1 MRVCVCCYNRKHEVP
16 PMRPPDSIVPYQEDE
31 ANQIVY
37 AEMNLEKW
45 PIWEPMSSPKTMRPR
60 IFERER
66 LLPDGSRST
75 GKVEVGF
82 TQHGNLSTRDQKVYY
97 ILLKL
102 WDNIERPETPVNFSL
117 QKIARLLG
125 EDWSRH
131 THRSIA
137 RSLLQLRGILF
148 VWENSYFD
156 KATGEHLELLDTF
169 NILSELTIARRT
181 KKLHATTEACVF
193 QFHRQLLASLHAN
206 HTTPLFLDTLLGL
219 KSEIAQLLYPRLDL
233 FLANKSHYE
242 RRTKELFED
251 LGLRGETYRHRS
263 ARKRV
268 IERALRELQGAP
280 LTTGRIALATVE
292 PTKDDLDFKIVIHK
306 GSLRKPGRPRKVL
319 GEASEPIPRRSKAL
333 PPKDTSATPK
343 APTPK
348 TSAVPDSPDPATLA
362 LYFHQ
367 VFHGASLPQSP
378 SPKDLAQAK
387 RLLEAHGLPKART
400 LIDFSRDEATKTKYA
415 PASLSGILQYEA
427 RFEASWQAQERAR
440 SQQQERVGLQRQARE
455 AQEKRQSEIAGE
467 LMARV
472 ALVKK
477 RLPEAF
483 AAFIEHVEAE
493 QALFLETPI
502 ARRARPET
510 RELLAREY
518 NRPARR
524 VEMFVEFFQAGAE
537 GEPLLCADPQA
548 REVAAWLRAH
558 KDLALP
564 IIRSDD
570 GPADAGGLLN

>member
-1 MRVCVCCYNRKHEVP
+1 MKP
-16 PMRPPDSIVPYQEDE
+16 PEAIATREDDTPSK
-31 ANQIVY
+31 IVY
-37 AEMNLEKW
+37 AEMNFEKW
-45 PIWEPMSSPKTMRPR
+45 PIWEPSSTQKTFQAR
-60 IFERER
+60 IFEREMI
-66 LLPDGSRST
+66 LPDGSRAN
-75 GKVEVGF
+75 GKVEVGA
-82 TQHGNLSTRDQKVYY
+82 TQHGSLSTRDQKVYY
-97 ILLKL
+97 ILLKM
-102 WDNIERPETPVNFSL
+102 WDDAGRPDTPVAFSL

-125 EDWSRH
+125 EEWGSKSR
-131 THRSIA
+131 RSID
-137 RSLLQLRGILF
+137 RSLLQLRGVLF
-148 VWENSYFD
+148 MWENSYFD
-156 KATGEHLELLDTF
+156 KTRGRYIGVLDTF
-169 NILSELTIARRT
+169 NILSELTIMRRGRAPQ
-181 KKLHATTEACVF
+181 ATTSTGVF
-193 QFHRQLLASLHAN
+193 QFHEQLLASLSAN
-206 HTTPLFLDTLLGL
+206 YTTPLFLETVLGFR
-219 KSEIAQLLYPRLDL
+219 SEIAQLLYPRLDL
-233 FLANKSHYE
+233 FLADKSHYE

-292 PTKDDLDFKIVIHK
+292 PTKDDLDFKIVVRK

-319 GEASEPIPRRSKAL
+319 AEVSAKTSESIPIRPKAL
-333 PPKDTSATPK
+333 PPKDASDTPK

-348 TSAVPDSPDPATLA
+348 TSAVPDSPDPVALA
-362 LYFHQ
+362 HYFHQ
-367 VFHGASLPQSP
+367 VFHGASLPLSP
-378 SPKDLAQAK
+378 SAKDLAQAK
-387 RLLEAHGLPKART
+387 RLLEAHGLAKAT
-400 LIDFSRDEATKTKYA
+400 ALIDFSRDEAAKTKYA

-427 RFEASWQAQERAR
+427 RFEASWQAQERAK
-440 SQQQERVGLQRQARE
+440 SQQQERAGLQRQARE
-455 AQEKRQSEIAGE
+455 AQEKRQGEIAGE

-524 VEMFVEFFQAGAE
+524 LEMFVEFFQAGAE
-537 GEPLLCADPQA
+537 GEPLLSAAPQA
-548 REVAAWLRAH
+548 REVAAWLQAH

-570 GPADAGGLLN
+570 APADAGGLLN

>member
-1 MRVCVCCYNRKHEVP
+1 MESPNAPITRE
-16 PMRPPDSIVPYQEDE
+16 EDALAE
-31 ANQIVY
+31 IVY
-37 AEMNLEKW
+37 AELNLEKW
-45 PIWEPMSSPKTMRPR
+45 PIWEPSSARKRTSSR
-60 IFERER
+60 ILQRER
-66 LLPDGSRST
+66 ILPDGSRVTAS
-75 GKVEVGF
+75 VEIEPTTRGQL
-82 TQHGNLSTRDQKVYY
+82 TTRDQKVYY
-97 ILLKL
+97 VLLKL
-102 WDNIERPETPVNFSL
+102 WDDTGQPDTPITFSL
-117 QKIARLLG
+117 QKIARLMD
-125 EDWSRH
+125 EEWSGH
-131 THRSIA
+131 AYHAISQ
-137 RSLLQLRGILF
+137 SLLRLRGVLF

-156 KATGEHLELLDTF
+156 KVSGEHLERLDTF

-181 KKLHATTEACVF
+181 KKLHATSAMCEF
-193 QFHRQLLASLHAN
+193 QFHRQLLKSLHAN
-206 HTTPLFLDTLLGL
+206 YTTPLFLDTLLGL

-233 FLANKSHYE
+233 FLADKSHYE

-280 LTTGRIALATVE
+280 LTTGRIVLATVE
-292 PTKDDLDFKIVIHK
+292 PTKDDLDFKIVVHK
-306 GSLRKPGRPRKVL
+306 GSGRKPGRPRKVL
-319 GEASEPIPRRSKAL
+319 AEASAEVSGPIPTRPQAL
-333 PPKDTSATPK
+333 PAKTASATLK
-343 APTPK
+343 KPTPR
-348 TSAVPDSPDPATLA
+348 TSAVPDSADPVTLA
-362 LYFHQ
+362 HYFHQ

-378 SPKDLAQAK
+378 SPKDLAQAR
-387 RLLEAHGLPKART
+387 RLLEAHGLAKAEA
-400 LIDFSRDEATKTKYA
+400 LIDFSRDEAAKTKYA
-415 PASLSGILQYEA
+415 PGSLSGIMQYEA
-427 RFEASWQAQERAR
+427 RFEASWQAQERAQN
-440 SQQQERVGLQRQARE
+440 QQQERAGLQRQARE
-455 AQEKRQSEIAGE
+455 VQEKRQGEIGGE

-477 RLPEAF
+477 RLPKAF

-524 VEMFVEFFQAGAE
+524 LEMFVEFFQAGAE